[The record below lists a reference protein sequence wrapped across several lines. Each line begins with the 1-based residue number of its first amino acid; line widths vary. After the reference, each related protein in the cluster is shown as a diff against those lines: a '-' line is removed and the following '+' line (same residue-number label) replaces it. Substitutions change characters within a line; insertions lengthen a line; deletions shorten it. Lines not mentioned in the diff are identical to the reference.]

1 MTNTINFKSF
11 MCKAK
16 LLENTGADG
25 TNGTIRNALI
35 SVTLKYLS
43 NIWRSLKMSLI
54 NCRVKLKLKC
64 TKYFVL
70 FTIGTDNINNR
81 DYVIFTIE
89 DTRLYVFVVTL
100 SARANQKLSKLLS
113 KEFKRSVYWN
123 EYKIKVNIKQQ
134 INLNIF

>member
-16 LLENTGADG
+16 LLENTEADG

-81 DYVIFTIE
+81 DYVIFTIK